1 MTFRGSNDLS
11 VQAESND
18 SHFDHDIKK
27 IWPLPREHIPYIRD
41 IGKKN
46 SKIPYYRQR
55 RNPRSFRVGL
65 RQVFF
70 FMSVHVMEIVTIISS
85 IITFLT
91 PFELIL
97 IVDTKKGNTM
107 WNMCEFV
114 AIWVSFHSENIYLCN
129 YCS

>member
-1 MTFRGSNDLS
+1 MTFSGSNDLS
-11 VQAESND
+11 VQAELND

-27 IWPLPREHIPYIRD
+27 FDPSLGDTFHIYVTSV
-41 IGKKN
+41 KKN

-70 FMSVHVMEIVTIISS
+70 IMSVHVMEIVTIISS

-97 IVDTKKGNTM
+97 MVDTKKGNTM
-107 WNMCEFV
+107 
-114 AIWVSFHSENIYLCN
+114 
-129 YCS
+129 